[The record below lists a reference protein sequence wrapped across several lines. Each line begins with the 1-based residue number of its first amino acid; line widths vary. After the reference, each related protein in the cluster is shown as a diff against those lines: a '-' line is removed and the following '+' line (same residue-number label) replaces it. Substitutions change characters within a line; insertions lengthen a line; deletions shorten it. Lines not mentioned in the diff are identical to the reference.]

1 MTSPG
6 STHST
11 TPHPSTTVQSEAYA
25 VPSGHNRCLGGRPDR
40 RWQVFGLKGTN
51 LSVHLVTVASQ
62 ASRPSARDGA
72 RSLIPLRGSP
82 GLSPGSL
89 LPLPRPTPFQ
99 EEPDAPPNL
108 ARYPT
113 PRANKSK
120 NAVQFGG
127 DWPSPSISSLAA
139 TAVAPVSEGVDDV
152 QALGLQP
159 GDEHGRG
166 QDAHAPAPQRQ
177 GRTLNSSAV
186 SAYRGPYCR
195 PQIPQQIPQRW

>member
-127 DWPSPSISSLAA
+127 DCRHRRSHRWRLPPWPQCQRAWMTYRLWVCSQVMNTGAA
-139 TAVAPVSEGVDDV
+139 RMPTHQLRNVRVE
-152 QALGLQP
+152 L
-159 GDEHGRG
+159 
-166 QDAHAPAPQRQ
+166 
-177 GRTLNSSAV
+177 
-186 SAYRGPYCR
+186 
-195 PQIPQQIPQRW
+195 